1 MAGIASNSGLPIMG
15 VRYPRVSLIVL
26 DLRLEVVLAM
36 LDKGLEDT
44 VENRLDDNEVA
55 RSLLTDD

>member
-1 MAGIASNSGLPIMG
+1 MG
-15 VRYPRVSLIVL
+15 VRYPRISLVVL
-26 DLRLEVVLAM
+26 DVRLEVVLAM
-36 LDKGLEDT
+36 LDKGLEDK